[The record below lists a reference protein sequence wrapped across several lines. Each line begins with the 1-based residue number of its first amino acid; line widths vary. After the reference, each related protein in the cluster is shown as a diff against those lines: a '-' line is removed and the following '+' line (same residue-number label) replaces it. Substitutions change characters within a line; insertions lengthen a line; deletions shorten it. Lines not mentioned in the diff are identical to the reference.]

1 VQQPASLS
9 SDFEHLVTEYNNLL
23 RQSDTS
29 LRERGDAGQE
39 EQVAT
44 RSREKEQAFHSQLEA
59 LPAATYTTDAAG
71 RITFYNEAAVEFAG
85 RRANLGSDQ
94 WCVTWRL
101 YSPDGKPLPH
111 DECPMAVALRE
122 GRAIRGAKA
131 TAERPDGTRISFV
144 AYPTPLLDGS
154 GALVGAVNM
163 LLDIGEPE
171 QTSLDDLRVLIV
183 AADGFVAAELDL
195 VIDNEGAETAAIA
208 PSISDALMLLDETR
222 VDAAVVS
229 LPNDEAGPL
238 IDAFVRRKV
247 PFVIY
252 RGDEQQ
258 VAGMLKDALRVRN
271 GAKTAPSRIFPP
283 K

>member
-29 LRERGDAGQE
+29 LRERADTGQE

-144 AYPTPLLDGS
+144 AYPTPLLDLS
-154 GALVGAVNM
+154 GALVGAANM

-222 VDAAVVS
+222 VDAAVMS
-229 LPNDEAGPL
+229 QLGSEAGPL
-238 IDAFVRRKV
+238 IDAFVRLQV

-252 RGDEQQ
+252 EGVEED
-258 VAGMLKDALRVRN
+258 VAGMLKDALRGRR
-271 GAKTAPSRIFPP
+271 GTK
-283 K
+283 

>member
-1 VQQPASLS
+1 VQQSASLS
-9 SDFEHLVTEYNNLL
+9 SDFEHLVTEYNNSL
-23 RQSDTS
+23 RQGDG
-29 LRERGDAGQE
+29 RVDAGQE
-39 EQVAT
+39 VKFAT
-44 RSREKEQAFHSQLEA
+44 RLREKEQAFHSQLEA

-85 RRANLGSDQ
+85 RRANLGTDQ

-122 GRAIRGAKA
+122 GRPIRGAKA
-131 TAERPDGTRISFV
+131 TAERPDGTRIRFV
-144 AYPTPLLDGS
+144 AHPTPLLDGS

-163 LLDIGEPE
+163 LLDIGEPD

-183 AADGFVAAELDL
+183 AADGFVAAQLDL
-195 VIDNEGAETAAIA
+195 LIDNAGAETAAIA
-208 PSISDALMLLDETR
+208 SSISDALMLLDETR
-222 VDAAVVS
+222 IDAAVMS
-229 LPNDEAGPL
+229 QLDREAGPL
-238 IDAFVRRKV
+238 IDALARRKV

-252 RGDEQQ
+252 EGDEEHL
-258 VAGMLKDALRVRN
+258 AGMLKKALKFRKMKR
-271 GAKTAPSRIFPP
+271 GSRFEEIGRAS

>member
-1 VQQPASLS
+1 VQQSASLS
-9 SDFEHLVTEYNNLL
+9 SNFEHLVAEYNNSL
-23 RQSDTS
+23 RQSDTW
-29 LRERGDAGQE
+29 LRERVGAGQE
-39 EQVAT
+39 EQIAK
-44 RSREKEQAFHSQLEA
+44 RLREREQAFHSQLEA
-59 LPAATYTTDAAG
+59 LSAATYTTDAAG

-85 RRANLGSDQ
+85 RRANLGTDQ
-94 WCVTWRL
+94 WCVSWRL

-111 DECPMAVALRE
+111 DECPMAVSLRE

-131 TAERPDGTRISFV
+131 TAERPDGTRVGFV
-144 AYPTPLLDGS
+144 AHPTPLLDFS

-163 LLDIGEPE
+163 LLDIGEPD

-195 VIDNEGAETAAIA
+195 LIDNEGAETAAIA

-229 LPNDEAGPL
+229 LPNGEAGPL

-247 PFVIY
+247 PFMIY
-252 RGDEQQ
+252 NGDEEH

-271 GAKTAPSRIFPP
+271 GTKTAPSRIFPS